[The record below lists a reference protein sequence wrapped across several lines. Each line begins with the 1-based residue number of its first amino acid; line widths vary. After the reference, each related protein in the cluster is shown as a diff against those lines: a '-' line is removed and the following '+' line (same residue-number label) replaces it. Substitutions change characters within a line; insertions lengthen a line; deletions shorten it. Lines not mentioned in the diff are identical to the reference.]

1 MAAEARGDISNDFG
15 SRDCRTVDRDLV
27 CARQQQ
33 RPRVLCAA
41 HAAADGQWHEAHFC
55 RAPHDVNNRPAPFM
69 ACANIEKTKLVR
81 TRRIIGLRLFD
92 WVARIAQVDKVHTF
106 DHAAIG
112 NVEAG
117 NDADADGHARPAT
130 LIAVARSNR
139 PS

>member
-1 MAAEARGDISNDFG
+1 MAAEARSDISNDFG

-81 TRRIIGLRLFD
+81 TCRIIGLRLFD
-92 WVARIAQVDKVHTF
+92 GIARVAQVDKVYALDHT
-106 DHAAIG
+106 AIG
-112 NVEAG
+112 DVEAG
-117 NDADADGHARPAT
+117 DNADADGHARPAT